1 MTDKIRIYQKPTCT
15 KCRTTIGI
23 LKDRGVDFD
32 SINYY
37 ENPLSAAELRKL
49 IDKLGIEP
57 RELLRKDEKIYRD
70 LDLARRQ
77 IPDDE
82 LISLMV
88 ENPDL
93 IQRPIV
99 VKGDKAVLGRPP
111 ETVEDLL

>member
-1 MTDKIRIYQKPTCT
+1 M
-15 KCRTTIGI
+15 TIGI
-23 LKDRGVDFD
+23 LKDRGVAFD

-37 ENPLSAAELRKL
+37 EGHLSTDELRKL

-77 IPDDE
+77 VSDGE
-82 LISLMV
+82 LIRLMV

-99 VKGDKAVLGRPP
+99 VKGNKAVLGRPP
-111 ETVEDLL
+111 ESVEELL

>member
-1 MTDKIRIYQKPTCT
+1 MSEKIKIYQKPTCT
-15 KCRTTIGI
+15 KCRMTIGI
-23 LKDRGVDFD
+23 LKDRGVAFD

-37 ENPLSAAELRKL
+37 EDHLSADELRTL

-77 IPDDE
+77 ISNDE
-82 LISLMV
+82 LIRLMV
-88 ENPDL
+88 DNPDL

-99 VKGDKAVLGRPP
+99 VKGNKAVLGRPP
-111 ETVEDLL
+111 ESVEELL

>member
-1 MTDKIRIYQKPTCT
+1 MNDKIKVYQEQTCA

-37 ENPLSAAELRKL
+37 ESPLSSDELRKL

-57 RELLRKDEKIYRD
+57 RDLLRKDEKIYRD

-82 LISLMV
+82 LISIMV
-88 ENPDL
+88 EKPDL

>member
-1 MTDKIRIYQKPTCT
+1 MSDKIKIYQKPTCT

-32 SINYY
+32 SVNYY
-37 ENPLSAAELRKL
+37 ENPLTPVELRKL

-57 RELLRKDEKIYRD
+57 RDLLRKDEKIYRD
-70 LDLARRQ
+70 LDLAHRQ
-77 IPDDE
+77 ISDDE
-82 LISLMV
+82 LISVMV